1 MFKESIIMSWQN
13 IIYHKMRSF
22 LTVLGI
28 IIGVSSIIILISV
41 VEGVTQEVTGQFSEL
56 GANKLT
62 IQAKGT
68 PLKKGLTNYEVEL
81 LANLDEV
88 DGVSPTISTTIP
100 VVAHGK
106 VENKVLVEGK
116 NESYFQNNQLTLQS
130 GRLINLIDITQN
142 LNVALISSSLAE
154 NLFFA
159 QNPIEDLVLI
169 NGISYRIIG
178 VLEESDQMDMMSSMS
193 GKNSENIIIVPY
205 QNLMKLIGLNSI
217 NNIEV
222 YMKDDANVDEVITQ
236 AEVILNQAFNYKENS
251 YTIINMDGLLDTIQS
266 MNSMMTMMLVGIASI
281 ALVVGGIGIMNMMLV
296 SVTERTSEIGLKKAL
311 GVKPKSIQLQFLM
324 ESIFLS
330 LFGGVIGVVF
340 GVIVS
345 LIIAVIIG
353 FTPSISISSIAL
365 AIIFSATV
373 GILFGIAPARKASL
387 LNPIE
392 ALRRS

>member
-28 IIGVSSIIILISV
+28 IIGVSSIIILISI

-159 QNPIEDLVLI
+159 QNPIEDFVLI

-311 GVKPKSIQLQFLM
+311 GAKPKSIQLQFLM

>member
-28 IIGVSSIIILISV
+28 IIGVSSIISLISI
-41 VEGVTQEVTGQFSEL
+41 VEGVTAEVTGQFSEL

-68 PLKKGLTNYEVEL
+68 PLKKGLTDYEVQL
-81 LANLDEV
+81 LADLDDV
-88 DGVSPTISTTIP
+88 NGVSPTISTTTS
-100 VVAHGK
+100 VVAQGK

-116 NESYFQNNQLTLQS
+116 NESYFKYNHLSLKS
-130 GRLINLIDITQN
+130 GRLINSIDIAQD
-142 LNVALISSSLAE
+142 LNVALISSSLARQ
-154 NLFFA
+154 LFFA
-159 QNPIEDLVLI
+159 QNPVGDFILM
-169 NGISYRIIG
+169 NGISYLVIG
-178 VLEESDQMDMMSSMS
+178 VLEEADQMDMMSSMS
-193 GKNSENIIIVPY
+193 GKNSENRIIVSY
-205 QNLMKLIGLNSI
+205 QNLMRLVGLNSI

-222 YMKDDANVDEVITQ
+222 YMKRDANIDEVITQ
-236 AEVILNQAFNYKENS
+236 AELILNQAFNYKENS
-251 YTIINMDGLLDTIQS
+251 YTIINMDGLLDTIES

-281 ALVVGGIGIMNMMLV
+281 ALIVGGLGIMNMMLV

-311 GVKPKSIQLQFLM
+311 GAKPKSIQLQFLM

-330 LFGGVIGVVF
+330 LFGGAIGVVL
-340 GVIVS
+340 GIIISLIVS
-345 LIIAVIIG
+345 MIIG
-353 FTPSISISSIAL
+353 FTPSISISSVFLAL
-365 AIIFSATV
+365 VFSGSI
-373 GILFGIAPARKASL
+373 GILFGLAPARKASF

>member
-28 IIGVSSIIILISV
+28 IIGVSSIIILISI

-159 QNPIEDLVLI
+159 QNPIEDFVLI

>member
-159 QNPIEDLVLI
+159 QNPIEDFVLI

>member
-1 MFKESIIMSWQN
+1 M
-13 IIYHKMRSF
+13 
-22 LTVLGI
+22 
-28 IIGVSSIIILISV
+28 
-41 VEGVTQEVTGQFSEL
+41 
-56 GANKLT
+56 
-62 IQAKGT
+62 
-68 PLKKGLTNYEVEL
+68 
-81 LANLDEV
+81 
-88 DGVSPTISTTIP
+88 
-100 VVAHGK
+100 
-106 VENKVLVEGK
+106 
-116 NESYFQNNQLTLQS
+116 
-130 GRLINLIDITQN
+130 
-142 LNVALISSSLAE
+142 
-154 NLFFA
+154 
-159 QNPIEDLVLI
+159 VLI

>member
-28 IIGVSSIIILISV
+28 IIGVSSIIILIYV